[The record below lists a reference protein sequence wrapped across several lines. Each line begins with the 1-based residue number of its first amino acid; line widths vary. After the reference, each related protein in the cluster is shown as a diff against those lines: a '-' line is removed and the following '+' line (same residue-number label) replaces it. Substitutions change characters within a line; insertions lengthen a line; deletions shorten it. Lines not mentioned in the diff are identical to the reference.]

1 MRIFIVL
8 LLTLFVITP
17 AVAQD
22 AANIKL
28 KAEIPYREDA
38 GLSKAEY
45 LLARGKYAAAIGE
58 TNSIINRHPK
68 SADAYTYRGYAYMQ
82 LGDTENA
89 TKNFSRALAINPT
102 HLGAHKYR
110 ADLYLAD
117 GQLSLALEQ
126 LQVIRMTCGSDQCE
140 EQDDLERS
148 LNAYRNGNKKAASA
162 VGER

>member
-1 MRIFIVL
+1 MRIFIIL
-8 LLTLFVITP
+8 LLSLFIITP
-17 AVAQD
+17 ASAQD
-22 AANIKL
+22 ATDMKV

-82 LGDTENA
+82 LGDAENA
-89 TKNFSRALAINPT
+89 LKNFNRALAISPA
-102 HLGAHKYR
+102 HLGANKYR
-110 ADLYLAD
+110 ADMYLAD

-148 LNAYRNGNKKAASA
+148 INAYRNGNKKPAA